1 MSKRPAIRAAG
12 SVLALS
18 GWPLRRKM
26 SLALAVPLL
35 LAGTLGG
42 LRVHGDLVAS
52 SNSAASAQQVT
63 ALRPAVAYLTAA
75 EQATVAVVGTD
86 ATSRSALEKAI
97 GDLRTAGKALEDAK
111 GSSELTPAQA
121 DQVDTVLDLSQA
133 MRDGEANKLSAG
145 TWQAGLRQLQSGV
158 TRLVTTIV
166 NAQLTPEPKLDLLSQ
181 ALTGRFS
188 LAMEQALAAGDRSGK
203 TGSTELYSEL
213 GAREPRSTG
222 SPSGSAP
229 TRRPSRRCVRRT
241 RSGSA
246 PSGSVTPTSA
256 GQRRTPTTTGRSP
269 RSGTASTGSC
279 RSRPPTLATP
289 PSSTPSSR
297 WARWSRRS

>member
-12 SVLALS
+12 SVLAVS

-35 LAGTLGG
+35 LAGTVGG

-63 ALRPAVAYLTAA
+63 ALLAVAYLTAA

-97 GDLRTAGKALEDAK
+97 GDLRTDVKAVEDAK

-133 MRDGEANKLSAG
+133 MRDGEANKLQRRHLAG
-145 TWQAGLRQLQSGV
+145 RAAAAAVRRDPS
-158 TRLVTTIV
+158 RHHDREREP
-166 NAQLTPEPKLDLLSQ
+166 TPEPKLDLLSQ

-203 TGSTELYSEL
+203 TGSTEAIPSS
-213 GAREPRSTG
+213 ARREPRSTG

-246 PSGSVTPTSA
+246 PSGSVTPNSA

-289 PSSTPSSR
+289 PS
-297 WARWSRRS
+297 